1 MSGGTGE
8 LMCNR
13 VVSISGLCGSRGI
26 QAALAEV
33 RKSMGVR
40 GRDAMREARDALCAS
55 TCEAT
60 ELLDASQA
68 TREAASSVRTWVTPE
83 DLIKAE
89 RKKVQS
95 AREKLS
101 ELMIEVVVLS
111 DKFFCFI

>member
-8 LMCNR
+8 LMCTAI
-13 VVSISGLCGSRGI
+13 VGITWLCGSRGI
-26 QAALAEV
+26 QAALAEA

-55 TCEAT
+55 SCETT
-60 ELLDASQA
+60 ELLDVLHA
-68 TREAASSVRTWVTPE
+68 THEAASSGRGFPTQE
-83 DLIKAE
+83 DLIKEE

-111 DKFFCFI
+111 EKFIF